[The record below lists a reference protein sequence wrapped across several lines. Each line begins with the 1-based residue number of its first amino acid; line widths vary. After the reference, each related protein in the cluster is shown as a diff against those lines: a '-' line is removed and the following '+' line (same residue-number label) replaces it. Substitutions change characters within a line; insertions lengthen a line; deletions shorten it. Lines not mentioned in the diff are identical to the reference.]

1 MTSLTLGSLFD
12 GSGAFPL
19 AAKNVGITPLWGSEI
34 EPLPILVTSIH
45 LPEVAHLGNIFDLDG
60 AAIPPVDVITGGSP
74 CQNLSAAGRRD
85 GLEGDKSSL
94 FFQQIRVTKEMRKHS
109 SGRQPRYAIWE
120 NVTGALSSNQ
130 GRDFRQVL
138 QSFINIKAPGVH
150 VPQPPGWKWNPVGY
164 ILGNDFSVAWRTV
177 DSKFWGVPQSR
188 NRIFLVC
195 DFDGHNAGKILF
207 DPSRMPVLGEN
218 NPRPASRVHAGTPS
232 RHEAYRTVGTSA
244 RQTVKAT
251 TVANIVTT
259 KPDISPCTFI
269 KPAGQSRLRYFT
281 EVELARLQGFPDCW
295 VDGLTIKNP
304 TPGQVAY
311 WTQVWNRWKT
321 ATGNPT
327 TQTETQTQKWLAQTD
342 RYIGLHKMW
351 GNGITL
357 PIVQWIL
364 GNLQHYHQENPPQI
378 GSVSPTR

>member
-1 MTSLTLGSLFD
+1 MKLGSLFD
-12 GSGAFPL
+12 GSGTFPL
-19 AAKNVGITPLWGSEI
+19 AAKRVGIVPLWASEI
-34 EPLPILVTSIH
+34 EPLPILVSSVH
-45 LPEVAHLGNIFDLDG
+45 LPEVEHLGNIFDLDG
-60 AAIPPVDVITGGSP
+60 AKIPPVDVLTGGSP
-74 CQNLSAAGRRD
+74 CQNLSVTGKRD

-94 FFQQIRVTKEMRKHS
+94 FFQQIRVTKEMRKHTN
-109 SGRQPRYAIWE
+109 GLQPRYEIWE
-120 NVTGALSSNQ
+120 NVTGVLSSNG

-207 DPSRMPVLGEN
+207 DPSRLPVLGEN
-218 NPRPASRVHAGTPS
+218 NPRPASRVHSGTPS

-295 VDGLTIKNP
+295 VDGLTITDP
-304 TPGQVAY
+304 TSEQVAY
-311 WTQVWNRWKT
+311 WTQVWNRWRS
-321 ATGNPT
+321 ATGNT
-327 TQTETQTQKWLAQTD
+327 AVQTEAQTRRWLARTD

-357 PIVQWIL
+357 PIAQWIL
-364 GNLQHYHQENPPQI
+364 DPLKTIEENTEPN
-378 GSVSPTR
+378 GGETREQVPI

>member
-19 AAKNVGITPLWGSEI
+19 AAKNVGIAPLWGSEI

-60 AAIPPVDVITGGSP
+60 AAIPPVDVLTGGSP

-94 FFQQIRVTKEMRKHS
+94 FFQQIRVTKEMRKHTN
-109 SGRQPRYAIWE
+109 GRQPRYAIWE
-120 NVTGALSSNQ
+120 NVTGVLSSSG

-138 QSFINIKAPGVH
+138 QSFISVKAPGVH
-150 VPQPPGWKWNPVGY
+150 VPQPPGWKWDPVGY
-164 ILGNDFSVAWRTV
+164 VLGEDFSVAWRTV

-188 NRIFLVC
+188 NRVFLVC
-195 DFDGHNAGKILF
+195 DFGGHNAGKILF
-207 DPSRMPVLGEN
+207 DPSRMPVLAKDDT
-218 NPRPASRVHAGTPS
+218 PRAPRVHESPRNGHEVFRPVGHRRDGTV
-232 RHEAYRTVGTSA
+232 RRTAYTA
-244 RQTVKAT
+244 AIT
-251 TVANIVTT
+251 TRFDNH
-259 KPDISPCTFI
+259 PCNFVLQ
-269 KPAGQSRLRYFT
+269 AGQSRLRHLT
-281 EVELARLQGFPDCW
+281 EVELARLQGFPDYW

-304 TPGQVAY
+304 TPVQVAY
-311 WTQVWNRWKT
+311 WTRVWNRWKA
-321 ATGNPT
+321 ATGNPK
-327 TQTETQTQKWLAQTD
+327 TQTEAQTKKWLAQTD

-357 PIVQWIL
+357 PIPQWIP
-364 GNLQHYHQENPPQI
+364 GNLQHYHHENPTQI
-378 GSVSPTR
+378 SSPSPTR

>member
-19 AAKNVGITPLWGSEI
+19 AAKNVGITPLWASEI

-45 LPEVAHLGNIFDLDG
+45 LPEVEHFGNIFDLDG
-60 AAIPPVDVITGGSP
+60 AAIPPVDVLTGGSP
-74 CQNLSAAGRRD
+74 CQNLSAVGRRD
-85 GLEGDKSSL
+85 GLEGEKSSL

-130 GRDFRQVL
+130 GQDFRQVL
-138 QSFINIKAPGVH
+138 QSFISVKAQGVH
-150 VPQPPGWKWNPVGY
+150 VPQPPGWKWDPVGH
-164 ILGNDFSVAWRTV
+164 ILGEDFSLAWRIV

-207 DPSRMPVLGEN
+207 DPSRMPAVAEN
-218 NPRPASRVHAGTPS
+218 DPQSPDRVQESPGGGY
-232 RHEAYRTVGTSA
+232 EAYRTVGISTNL
-244 RQTVKAT
+244 TIEAT

-259 KPDISPCTFI
+259 RYDNIPTTLI
-269 KPAGQSRLRYFT
+269 KPAGQSRLRHFT

-295 VDGLTIKNP
+295 VDGLTITDP
-304 TPGQVAY
+304 TPVQVAY
-311 WTQVWNRWKT
+311 WTQIWNQWRD
-321 ATGNPT
+321 ATGNPK
-327 TQTETQTQKWLAQTD
+327 TQTETQTKKWLAQTD

-364 GNLQHYHQENPPQI
+364 ENLHHYHQKTAPNK
-378 GSVSPTR
+378 

>member
-1 MTSLTLGSLFD
+1 MISLTLGSLFD

-19 AAKNVGITPLWGSEI
+19 AAKNAGITPLWASEI

-45 LPEVAHLGNIFDLDG
+45 LPEVEHLGNIFDLDG
-60 AAIPPVDVITGGSP
+60 ATIPPVDVITGGSP
-74 CQNLSAAGRRD
+74 CQNLSAVGRRD

-109 SGRQPRYAIWE
+109 SGHQPRYAIWE

-130 GRDFRQVL
+130 GRDFQQVL
-138 QSFINIKAPGVH
+138 QSFVSVKAPRVY
-150 VPQPPGWKWNPVGY
+150 VPQPERWKWDPVGY
-164 ILGNDFSVAWRTV
+164 VLGKDFSLAWRTV

-188 NRIFLVC
+188 NRVFLVC

-207 DPSRMPVLGEN
+207 DPSRMPILAEN
-218 NPRPASRVHAGTPS
+218 SPQSPDRVQESPGGGY
-232 RHEAYRTVGTSA
+232 EAYRTVGISTDL
-244 RQTVKAT
+244 TIEAT
-251 TVANIVTT
+251 TVANVVTT
-259 KPDISPCTFI
+259 RYDNIPITLI

-281 EVELARLQGFPDCW
+281 EVELARLQGFPDYW
-295 VDGLTIKNP
+295 VDGLTITTP

-311 WTQVWNRWKT
+311 WTQIWDQWRA
-321 ATGNPT
+321 ATGSTT
-327 TQTETQTQKWLAQTD
+327 TQTETQTKKWLAQTD

-364 GNLQHYHQENPPQI
+364 GNLQHYHQKPSQI
-378 GSVSPTR
+378 SSPSPTR

>member
-19 AAKNVGITPLWGSEI
+19 AAKNVGITPLWASEI
-34 EPLPILVTSIH
+34 EPLPILVTSVH
-45 LPEVAHLGNIFDLDG
+45 LPEVTHLGNIFDLDG

-94 FFQQIRVTKEMRKHS
+94 FFQQIRVTTEMREKTD
-109 SGRQPRYAIWE
+109 GLQPRYAIWE